1 MLGLQELPR
10 SAGGSHAL
18 DVMSDPRENIR
29 RLSVSPSAV
38 KSGGA
43 TTCVTATTKPVYEK
57 SQFRRV
63 ANVLASRRSLVLLCR
78 PRQLRMLPLPF
89 NPCWTGVWPLE
100 EGPGDEAQAVHPGAG
115 IGVLEDPQIFRN
127 Y

>member
-43 TTCVTATTKPVYEK
+43 TTCRHYDYKARLREIPIQK
-57 SQFRRV
+57 SGER
-63 ANVLASRRSLVLLCR
+63 
-78 PRQLRMLPLPF
+78 
-89 NPCWTGVWPLE
+89 
-100 EGPGDEAQAVHPGAG
+100 AG
-115 IGVLEDPQIFRN
+115 EP
-127 Y
+127 